1 MDRQWDRYM
10 DLADRKRRSF
20 PLSFRAEEKLDRPFY
35 AIDDARSA
43 VWIDLFDHAFMPAAR
58 AAFLMNSVEHPVV
71 SAAGIMDNAQM
82 KKTMPNK
89 LENRLENTVPRNSP

>member
-1 MDRQWDRYM
+1 MMHWIWTHQKR
-10 DLADRKRRSF
+10 ADFWKNQ
-20 PLSFRAEEKLDRPFY
+20 DRPFY

-43 VWIDLFDHAFMPAAR
+43 VWIDLFDHAFMPAER

-82 KKTMPNK
+82 KETMPNR

>member
-1 MDRQWDRYM
+1 MIHWIWTHQKR
-10 DLADRKRRSF
+10 ADFWKNQ
-20 PLSFRAEEKLDRPFY
+20 DRPFY